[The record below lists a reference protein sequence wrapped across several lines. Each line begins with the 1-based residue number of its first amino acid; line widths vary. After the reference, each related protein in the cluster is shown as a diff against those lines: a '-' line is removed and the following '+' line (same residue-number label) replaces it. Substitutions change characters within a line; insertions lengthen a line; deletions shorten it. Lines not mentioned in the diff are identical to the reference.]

1 MNRVIGDLRHGL
13 RILRKNRGF
22 TAVAVL
28 TLAIGIG
35 ANTAIFSLVDTVLL
49 RPLPY
54 RQPDRLV
61 LVSES
66 LPKMGMEEVG
76 VSVGEYQDYRGQ
88 NRSFSEMAAYEA
100 QGFNLTGASQP
111 LRVNAA
117 RISASAFPLLGT
129 SPELGR
135 AFTADE
141 DRHGAGKVALLS
153 RALWEHAYAGDPNIL
168 GKTVRLDE
176 EPYTVVGVMP
186 DSFRFPF
193 DGAPLAERADL
204 WVPEAFDPERL
215 LTDNRITEFGVGV
228 VARLKPGVTLEQAQ
242 NDVQNIANQF
252 MQRYG
257 YSGTLRVVPRAYPF
271 APHLTEKARPLLLLL
286 TLAVAS
292 VLLIACANVAN
303 MLLARAA
310 HRHHEMAIR
319 TAVGAQGARILEQCL
334 LESVLLSLGG
344 AVAGIFVAE
353 SLIQG
358 VIRFGPANVPRLHEA
373 TLHPIALIFT
383 LTLSLLSAL
392 VFGIVPAWR
401 LSRTAPLT
409 ALRESMPAGP
419 SRSMRNLQHS
429 MAILEIA
436 AALVLLLSGGLM
448 LKSLVRL
455 LHAPFGFDPD
465 RAVVVRTIF
474 DNTRYPDPARR
485 IAVQKQLLDALRHLP
500 GVTAVAEA
508 SHLPLRDSRQIGFRL
523 ENAPP
528 DDFHLAE
535 NSLVTPGYFH
545 TMGIALLR
553 GRDFTEQDTRDSL
566 NVAVISQ
573 SLAKQYFPGQDPIGR
588 RFHWGDRAPFTVVG
602 VAADVHISAL
612 DADPPP
618 MIYYSMFQVES
629 AVGGHT
635 AFIVRATAGTQGLFD
650 AVQRQVWSVDKDL
663 PSYQSTTLAALVA
676 ESVAQRRFTVFLLG
690 TFAALALLLAAMG
703 LFGVVSYVVAERTR
717 EFGIRMAL
725 GADRSKIYWQVLRQ
739 ATLLS
744 LSGCLLGLV
753 ISRFAARALYS
764 SLYQVSSFDPATMSL
779 VSCLLLGVALLAAYW
794 PAWRAANVDP
804 MVALRYE

>member
-1 MNRVIGDLRHGL
+1 MNRVIGDLRYGW
-13 RILRKNRGF
+13 RILGKNRGF

-28 TLAIGIG
+28 TLALGIG

-49 RPLPY
+49 RPLSY

-66 LPKMGMEEVG
+66 LPKMGMEDVG
-76 VSVGEYQDYRGQ
+76 VSVGEYQDYRSQ
-88 NRSFSEMAAYEA
+88 NRSFSEMAAYQPE
-100 QGFNLTGASQP
+100 GFNLTGTNQP
-111 LRVNAA
+111 MRVSAA
-117 RISASAFPLLGT
+117 KISASAFPLLGA

-135 AFTADE
+135 AFTEDE
-141 DRHGAGKVALLS
+141 DRYGAGKVAVLS
-153 RALWEHAYAGDPNIL
+153 HALWEKAYGRDPNIL

-176 EPYTVVGVMP
+176 EAYTVVGVMP

-204 WVPEAFDPERL
+204 WVPEAFDPDRL
-215 LTDNRITEFGVGV
+215 LPDNRITEFGVGA

-242 NDVQNIANQF
+242 NDVQSIADAF
-252 MQRYG
+252 IERYG

-303 MLLARAA
+303 MLLARAT

-319 TAVGAQGARILEQCL
+319 TAVGAQRTRILEQCL
-334 LESVLLSLGG
+334 LESALLSLGG

-353 SLIQG
+353 CFVRG
-358 VIRFGPANVPRLHEA
+358 VVRFGPANVPRLNEA
-373 TLHPIALIFT
+373 TLHPMALTFT

-401 LSRTAPLT
+401 LSRAAPFT

-419 SRSMRNLQHS
+419 ARSMRNLQHS
-429 MAILEIA
+429 VAILEIA

-455 LHAPFGFDPD
+455 LHSPFGFDPD
-465 RAVVVRTIF
+465 HAFVVRTIF
-474 DNTRYPDPARR
+474 DQARYPDPARR
-485 IAVQKQLLDALRHLP
+485 IAAQKQLLDALEHLP

-508 SHLPLRDSRQIGFRL
+508 SHLPLSDSRQIGFRL

-528 DDFHLAE
+528 DEFHLAE
-535 NSLVTPGYFH
+535 NSLITPGYFH
-545 TMGIALLR
+545 AMGIALLQ
-553 GRDFTEQDTRDSL
+553 GRDFSEQDTRDSV

-573 SLAKQYFPGQDPIGR
+573 NLAKQYFRGQDPIGR
-588 RFHWGDRAPFTVVG
+588 RFHWGNRAPYTVIG
-602 VAADVHISAL
+602 VAGDVHISAL

-635 AFIVRATAGTQGLFD
+635 AFIVRTAGGTEGLFD
-650 AVQRQVWSVDKDL
+650 AVQGQVWSLDKNL
-663 PSYQSTTLAALVA
+663 PVYQSTTLAALVA

-690 TFAALALLLAAMG
+690 TFALVALLLAAIG
-703 LFGVVSYVVAERTR
+703 LFGVVSYLVAERTR

-725 GADRSKIYWQVLRQ
+725 GADRGKIYWQVLRR
-739 ATLLS
+739 ATGLS
-744 LSGCLLGLV
+744 LAGCVLGLIV
-753 ISRFAARALYS
+753 SRLAARAIES
-764 SLYQVSSFDPATMSL
+764 SLYRVNSFDPATISL
-779 VSCLLLGVALLAAYW
+779 VSFLLLGVALLAAYW
-794 PAWRAANVDP
+794 PARRAAKVDP

>member
-1 MNRVIGDLRHGL
+1 MLEDLRYGF
-13 RILRKNRGF
+13 RMLRKHPGF
-22 TAVAVL
+22 TAVAVV
-28 TLAIGIG
+28 TLALGIG

-54 RQPDRLV
+54 RQPDHLV

-76 VSVGEYQDYRGQ
+76 VSVGEYQDYRSQ
-88 NRSFSEMAAYEA
+88 NRSFSEMAAYQPE
-100 QGFNLTGASQP
+100 GFNLTGTNQP
-111 LRVNAA
+111 MRVNAA
-117 RISASAFPLLGT
+117 RISASTFPLLGT

-135 AFTADE
+135 AFTEGE
-141 DRHGAGKVALLS
+141 DRHGAGKVAVLS
-153 RALWEHAYAGDPNIL
+153 HALWEHAYGRDPNIL

-204 WVPEAFDPERL
+204 WVPEAFDPDRL
-215 LTDNRITEFGVGV
+215 LPDNRITEFGVGA

-242 NDVQNIANQF
+242 NDVQSIANEF

-271 APHLTEKARPLLLLL
+271 APHLTERARPLLFLL
-286 TLAVAS
+286 TVAVVS

-303 MLLARAA
+303 MLLARAT

-319 TAVGAQGARILEQCL
+319 SAVGAQSRRILEQCL
-334 LESVLLSLGG
+334 LESTLLALGG

-358 VIRFGPANVPRLHEA
+358 VVRFGPANVPRLHDA
-373 TLHPIALIFT
+373 TLHPVALTFT
-383 LTLSLLSAL
+383 LALSLLSAL
-392 VFGIVPAWR
+392 VFGIIPAWR
-401 LSRTAPLT
+401 LSRAAPLT
-409 ALRESMPAGP
+409 ALREFMPAGP
-419 SRSMRNLQHS
+419 ARSMQKLQHS
-429 MAILEIA
+429 VAILEIA
-436 AALVLLLSGGLM
+436 TALVLLLSGGLM

-455 LHAPFGFDPD
+455 LHSPFGFDPE
-465 RAVVVRTIF
+465 RAFVVRTIF
-474 DNTRYPDPARR
+474 DQARYPDPARR
-485 IAVQKQLLDALRHLP
+485 NAVQKQLLDALEHLP

-508 SHLPLRDSRQIGFRL
+508 SHLPLSDSRQIGFRL
-523 ENAPP
+523 ENAAP

-545 TMGIALLR
+545 AMGISLFE
-553 GRDFTEQDTRDSL
+553 GRDFTEQDTRDSV
-566 NVAVISQ
+566 NVAVISEN
-573 SLAKQYFPGQDPIGR
+573 LAKQYFPGQDPVGR
-588 RFHWGDRAPFTVVG
+588 RFHWGDRALFTVIG

-635 AFIVRATAGTQGLFD
+635 AFIVRTAAATEGRFD

-663 PSYQSTTLAALVA
+663 PVYQSTTLAAVVA

-690 TFAALALLLAAMG
+690 SFGVVALLLAAIG

-725 GADRSKIYWQVLRQ
+725 GADRGKIYGQVLRR
-739 ATLLS
+739 ATGLS
-744 LSGCLLGLV
+744 LSGCVLGLIV
-753 ISRFAARALYS
+753 SRLAARALES
-764 SLYQVSSFDPATMSL
+764 SLYQVNSFDPATICL
-779 VSCLLLGVALLAAYW
+779 VSFLLLGVALLAACW
-794 PAWRAANVDP
+794 PARRAATVDP

>member
-1 MNRVIGDLRHGL
+1 MHRVIGDLRYGW
-13 RILRKNRGF
+13 RILRKNHGF
-22 TAVAVL
+22 TAVAIL
-28 TLAIGIG
+28 TLALGIG

-61 LVSES
+61 LINES
-66 LPKMGMEEVG
+66 LPKMGTGEVG
-76 VSVGEYQDYRGQ
+76 VSVGEYQDYRSQ
-88 NRSFSEMAAYEA
+88 NRSFSEMAAY
-100 QGFNLTGASQP
+100 QPVGFNLTGTDQP
-111 LRVNAA
+111 MRVSGA
-117 RISASAFPLLGT
+117 RISASAFPLLGI

-135 AFTADE
+135 AFTEDE
-141 DRHGAGKVALLS
+141 DRYGAGKVALLS
-153 RALWEHAYAGDPNIL
+153 HALWEHAYGRDPDIL

-176 EPYTVVGVMP
+176 KPYTVVGVMP

-215 LTDNRITEFGVGV
+215 LPDNRLGEFGVGA
-228 VARLKPGVTLEQAQ
+228 VARLKPGVAFEQAQ
-242 NDVQNIANQF
+242 NEVQNIANEF

-257 YSGTLRVVPRAYPF
+257 YSGNLRVVPRAYPF
-271 APHLTEKARPLLLLL
+271 APHMTEKARPLLLLL

-319 TAVGAQGARILEQCL
+319 TAVGAKPTRILEQCL
-334 LESVLLSLGG
+334 LESALLSVGG

-353 SLIQG
+353 FVIRG
-358 VIRFGPANVPRLHEA
+358 VVRFGPANVPRLHEA
-373 TLHPIALIFT
+373 TLHPMALTFT

-401 LSRTAPLT
+401 LSRVAPLT

-419 SRSMRNLQHS
+419 ARGRRNLQHS
-429 MAILEIA
+429 VAIFEIA
-436 AALVLLLSGGLM
+436 AALVLLLSGGLL

-455 LHAPFGFDPD
+455 LHSPYGFDPD
-465 RAVVVRTIF
+465 RRFVVRTIF
-474 DNTRYPDPARR
+474 DRARYPDPAGR
-485 IAVQKQLLDALRHLP
+485 IAVQKQLLAGLQHLP

-508 SHLPLRDSRQIGFRL
+508 SHLPLSDSREIGFRL
-523 ENAPP
+523 ENAPA
-528 DDFHLAE
+528 DDFHFAE
-535 NSLVTPGYFH
+535 NSLITPGYFH
-545 TMGIALLR
+545 AMGIALLQ
-553 GRDFTEQDTRDSL
+553 GRDFTEQDTRGSR
-566 NVAVISQ
+566 NVAVISENM
-573 SLAKQYFPGQDPIGR
+573 AKQYLPGQDPIGR
-588 RFHWGDRAPFTVVG
+588 RFLWGDRAPFTVIG

-612 DADPPP
+612 DADPAS

-635 AFIVRATAGTQGLFD
+635 AFIVHATAETQGLFD

-663 PSYQSTTLAALVA
+663 PIYQSTTLAALVA

-690 TFAALALLLAAMG
+690 TFAVLALLLAAIG
-703 LFGVVSYVVAERTR
+703 LFGVISYVVAERTR

-725 GADRSKIYWQVLRQ
+725 GADRRKIYWQVLRR
-739 ATLLS
+739 AAGLS
-744 LSGCLLGLV
+744 LSGCVLGLV
-753 ISRFAARALYS
+753 ISRFAARALES
-764 SLYQVSSFDPATMSL
+764 SLYQVNSFDPATVSL
-779 VSCLLLGVALLAAYW
+779 VSFLLLGVALLAAYW
-794 PAWRAANVDP
+794 PARRAAKVDP